1 MHAKAKLLLNLIFI
15 CFNFFSSSISLHFF
29 ENRYFANCILQK
41 KQLQCHFMHYSN
53 NHWYVCPY
61 TVRYVGVLSVIS
73 VEVGSL
79 FSTVYAGVIVDMFV
93 GVVGLIC

>member
-1 MHAKAKLLLNLIFI
+1 M
-15 CFNFFSSSISLHFF
+15 
-29 ENRYFANCILQK
+29 YFAKETVLQYY
-41 KQLQCHFMHYSN
+41 FMHYSN
-53 NHWYVCPY
+53 NRWYVCPVI
-61 TVRYVGVLSVIS
+61 VRYVGVLSVIS